1 MSERLN
7 KYILQPLLF
16 ELTSG
21 LWGGE
26 GINVM
31 VYTHSS
37 IDNSENKELLDSM
50 VNPLEQMRHEMQDL
64 IKEAK
69 H

>member
-1 MSERLN
+1 MV
-7 KYILQPLLF
+7 Y
-16 ELTSG
+16 
-21 LWGGE
+21 GGE